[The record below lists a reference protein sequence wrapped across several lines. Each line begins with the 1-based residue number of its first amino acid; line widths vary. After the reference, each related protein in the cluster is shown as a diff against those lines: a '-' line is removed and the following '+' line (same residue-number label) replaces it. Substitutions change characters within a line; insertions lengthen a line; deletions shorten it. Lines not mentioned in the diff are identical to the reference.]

1 MTKTRPPTARDVLR
15 RIQAEEILFVDL
27 KFTDL
32 FGGLQHLTL
41 LADTLDEGS
50 FTRGLNFDGSS
61 VRGFQAISQSDL
73 LLRPD
78 PASIFRDP
86 FFDDPTLSMFCDVVN
101 PKTQGPYSRDPR
113 GVAKRAEIAAR
124 SLGIAD
130 AAYYGL
136 ESEFYVFDDVRYD
149 QATQHGFYF
158 INSDAAFWNSGAEA
172 GRPNLGHR
180 ATKKRAYFASPPKD
194 GFHNLRGKIS
204 LVLREMGMTIEL
216 HHHEVGAAGQNEIG
230 VRFDTLSRSADNVI
244 KFKYTVKN
252 VAQRY
257 GKTATF
263 MPKPL
268 FEEAGSGM
276 HTNVSLFK
284 NGKNAFF
291 EPGCYA
297 DMSQVGH
304 WFIGGLLKH
313 APAVCAFGN
322 PSTNS
327 YRRLVP
333 GYEAPTNLVFSS
345 RNRSAC
351 IRIPYTGDNPKTK
364 RLEFRTPDPSA
375 NPYLSCAAV
384 LMAGLDG
391 IINRIDPPD
400 PVDQD
405 IYEYANSETGKLLR
419 SVPTSLGEA
428 LDALEEDHEFLL
440 RNGVFTR
447 DLIDT
452 WLRMKREH
460 EINYLSLRPH
470 PTEFSLYFDV

>member
-1 MTKTRPPTARDVLR
+1 
-15 RIQAEEILFVDL
+15 
-27 KFTDL
+27 
-32 FGGLQHLTL
+32 
-41 LADTLDEGS
+41 
-50 FTRGLNFDGSS
+50 
-61 VRGFQAISQSDL
+61 
-73 LLRPD
+73 
-78 PASIFRDP
+78 
-86 FFDDPTLSMFCDVVN
+86 
-101 PKTQGPYSRDPR
+101 
-113 GVAKRAEIAAR
+113 GVAKRAETTAR
-124 SLGIAD
+124 SLGIAE
-130 AAYYGL
+130 AAYFGL
-136 ESEFYVFDDVRYD
+136 ETEFYVFDDVRYD

-180 ATKKRAYFASPPKD
+180 ASKKRAYFAAPPKD

-230 VRFDTLSRSADNVI
+230 VRFDTLCRSADNTI

-257 GKTATF
+257 DKTATF

-284 NGKNAFF
+284 DGKNAFY
-291 EPGCYA
+291 EPGRYA
-297 DMSQVGH
+297 DMSEVGH

-333 GYEAPTNLVFSS
+333 GYEAPINLVFSS

-384 LMAGLDG
+384 LMAGIDG
-391 IINRIDPPD
+391 ILNRIDPPD

-405 IYEYANSETGKLLR
+405 IYQYANTETGKLLR
-419 SVPTSLGEA
+419 SVPTSLEMA
-428 LDALEEDHEFLL
+428 LNALEADHEFLL
-440 RNGVFTR
+440 RDGVFTK
-447 DLIDT
+447 DLIQT
-452 WLRMKREH
+452 WLRMKRED
-460 EINYLSLRPH
+460 ELNYLSLRPH